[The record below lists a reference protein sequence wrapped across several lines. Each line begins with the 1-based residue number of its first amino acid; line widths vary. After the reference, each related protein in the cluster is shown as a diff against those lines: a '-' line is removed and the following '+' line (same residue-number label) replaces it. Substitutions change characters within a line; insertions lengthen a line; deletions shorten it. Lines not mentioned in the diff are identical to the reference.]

1 MNQGCSVRCLK
12 PLSLLHML
20 LQELHDGQL
29 VLHSAQSW
37 PDLLQTQ
44 QSSVNID
51 IYIYG
56 AYD

>member
-1 MNQGCSVRCLK
+1 
-12 PLSLLHML
+12 ML